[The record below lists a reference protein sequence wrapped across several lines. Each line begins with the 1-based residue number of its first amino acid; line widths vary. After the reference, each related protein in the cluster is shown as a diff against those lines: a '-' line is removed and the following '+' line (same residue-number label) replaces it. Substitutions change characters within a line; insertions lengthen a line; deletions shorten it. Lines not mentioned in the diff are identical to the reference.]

1 MSYISIG
8 PIGYEQTIAV
18 HQAQQVILDSKARS
32 FPLLLERTDEPVW
45 QEDESRENQM
55 RADRGEEPTPFFN
68 EEDANAALRLI
79 TVALPDRLQAAIP
92 KPDSERASTET
103 SHVGLQIP
111 TSFSAPDSLV
121 LRRIR
126 LDLTLSAKAGLMPVV
141 VQMRPDPAID
151 VETHDWAELGI
162 DIGKAISVVTPRLA
176 DIFTGSIKGK
186 SSRVAVR
193 PWVQRIGLQ
202 RHNYSWRISD
212 SAIAYNFNPVLVAQ
226 IDAHEAL
233 NISAVLHVEV
243 QKSVFGVFRK
253 SYGRFAS
260 PVWYRYDP
268 GQELVTAFDYG
279 KELRGIDRQRAALA
293 WLRLYRRLG
302 MTKAPPTRC
311 LR

>member
-1 MSYISIG
+1 MSYIRIG

-32 FPLLLERTDEPVW
+32 FPVLLERTDEPVW

-55 RADRGEEPTPFFN
+55 RADRGEEPTPFLD

-92 KPDSERASTET
+92 KPDSEMASTET

-151 VETHDWAELGI
+151 RNARLG
-162 DIGKAISVVTPRLA
+162 GAGYRYRQGHISC
-176 DIFTGSIKGK
+176 
-186 SSRVAVR
+186 
-193 PWVQRIGLQ
+193 
-202 RHNYSWRISD
+202 Y
-212 SAIAYNFNPVLVAQ
+212 
-226 IDAHEAL
+226 
-233 NISAVLHVEV
+233 
-243 QKSVFGVFRK
+243 
-253 SYGRFAS
+253 S
-260 PVWYRYDP
+260 PVGRHFHRQHQRQVEP
-268 GQELVTAFDYG
+268 GCGTPLG
-279 KELRGIDRQRAALA
+279 SKDRPAA
-293 WLRLYRRLG
+293 
-302 MTKAPPTRC
+302 P
-311 LR
+311 